1 MIRATFRN
9 QRHATGSW
17 LSDAFSNINWNPM
30 ASPVTQAVVQS
41 TVQVAQGVAQVV
53 TAPVTNL
60 AQAVGVKIDWDP
72 SKSPVFGVVK
82 PVLDVAGVVAG
93 VGPLGQYLQLG
104 GAITQ
109 STYQKPAVQAPQTVI
124 YQVPAGGQ
132 APTQQLQGTPV
143 VNALG
148 QSVVPMGGLQVAA
161 GVRRGWPYYY
171 RR

>member
-1 MIRATFRN
+1 MFRRAFRN

-17 LSDAFSNINWNPM
+17 LSDAFSNIDWNPM
-30 ASPVTQAVVQS
+30 HSPVTQAVVQS

-60 AQAVGVKIDWDP
+60 AAAVGVKIDWDP

-93 VGPLGQYLQLG
+93 VGPLGQYLALG
-104 GAITQ
+104 GAVTQ
-109 STYQKPAVQAPQTVI
+109 STYQKPAVQQAPQTVI
-124 YQVPAGGQ
+124 YQVGGGQ
-132 APTQQLQGTPV
+132 APTQQLQGSPV
-143 VNALG
+143 TNALG
-148 QSVVPMGGLQVAA
+148 QQVVPMGGLQVAA